1 MEDEGEMKTGTFD
14 QDLKNQIDNLQAKI
28 DLYYDWL
35 IGEEAHRGLIKW
47 LMSRWYAEKWELVK
61 RI

>member
-1 MEDEGEMKTGTFD
+1 MKTGTFD

-47 LMSRWYAEKWELVK
+47 LMSRWYAEKWALVK